1 MNRDTAIPR
10 RSLHDELVERLRRLI
25 VEGELEPGE
34 KISEKALCAT
44 YGVSRTPFREA
55 RKVLARER
63 LVVLT
68 PHRGAHVSL
77 LAVA

>member
-44 YGVSRTPFREA
+44 YGVSRTPLREA
-55 RKVLARER
+55 LHTAKVLMM
-63 LVVLT
+63 
-68 PHRGAHVSL
+68 SL
-77 LAVA
+77 EAGR